1 MEQESPH
8 LGRCGPG
15 KAELGETICSHL
27 LPCMSPQCNELEGE
41 GSSGLS
47 WACSSKST
55 YPTNFTAGTGAMPGG
70 YGRLQALR
78 SGNAVVD
85 AVQGCGTQGRKLSV
99 QRCRTQGHKPSASTY
114 SGRGTTPISI
124 SCTSAMVEERR
135 GLGQGH
141 DWVRTRGDVGAPAA
155 ALTLTRAICLHPL
168 SLLSLLLSLRTYCPH
183 PFHFR
188 ASTCVPTAHPPHG
201 GPIRAHLFTT

>member
-41 GSSGLS
+41 VSSGLS
-47 WACSSKST
+47 RASSSKST
-55 YPTNFTAGTGAMPGG
+55 YPTHFTAGTGATPGG
-70 YGRLQALR
+70 YGRLQALP

-85 AVQGCGTQGRKLSV
+85 AVQGCG
-99 QRCRTQGHKPSASTY
+99 TQGHKPSASTY

-135 GLGQGH
+135 GLRQGH
-141 DWVRTRGDVGAPAA
+141 DWVRTRGAAGAPAA